1 MEFPFGR
8 QTHSHTYHH
17 RRSDDDYEAG
27 DGLLAPE
34 TAEELGVRDPCLP
47 DCYAIEVVPCIG
59 DERFLKSLQIARSKG
74 CVFVDLVNEPLAY
87 QEQCALNGLRFHANI
102 LKVERANPIKADEV
116 QHGQVQSAKEVQ
128 SRSGSSTND
137 NGLWKKLENGMLI
150 SNIANALIAVPRFYT
165 QVLRLMNKMSILA
178 PFHMAFPTLPLP
190 PAAPEPLPPP
200 LPVSTASK
208 HPLEDLSEGESEMEF
223 SEEKVAEKSSVFD
236 ASRVASTS
244 RRKCLKKE
252 AIVGPA
258 INKEITH
265 EEAGV

>member
-1 MEFPFGR
+1 
-8 QTHSHTYHH
+8 
-17 RRSDDDYEAG
+17 
-27 DGLLAPE
+27 
-34 TAEELGVRDPCLP
+34 
-47 DCYAIEVVPCIG
+47 
-59 DERFLKSLQIARSKG
+59 
-74 CVFVDLVNEPLAY
+74 
-87 QEQCALNGLRFHANI
+87 
-102 LKVERANPIKADEV
+102 
-116 QHGQVQSAKEVQ
+116 
-128 SRSGSSTND
+128 
-137 NGLWKKLENGMLI
+137 
-150 SNIANALIAVPRFYT
+150 
-165 QVLRLMNKMSILA
+165 MSILA

-208 HPLEDLSEGESEMEF
+208 HPLEDLSEGESEMES

-265 EEAGV
+265 EEADWSKELKAEQKDDVEARGEEVLEKEKSNVESFATAGGSCQWRKFSLFLSLRY